1 MDEHLKPRTPWHLWV
16 IGVVSLLWHSGGAND
31 YIQTQTGNVEYL
43 RQSAEMMGVT
53 AQTVVQYF
61 ESRSILFHT
70 AWAIGI
76 WGAVLGSI
84 LLLLRTRFALYAF
97 VLSFIGT
104 VVSFAMQYS
113 DPMPGVEMTG
123 FQLGM
128 TIAIFAVELLLVF
141 YARAMKSR
149 GVLR

>member
-1 MDEHLKPRTPWHLWV
+1 MDEHLTARTPWHLWV
-16 IGVVSLLWHSGGAND
+16 IGVVSLLWHFGGAND
-31 YIQTQTGNVEYL
+31 YFQTQTGNIEYL
-43 RQSAEMMGVT
+43 AQAGEMMGVT

-61 ESRSILFHT
+61 ESRSILFHA

-76 WGAVLGSI
+76 WGAVLGSV

-97 VLSFIGT
+97 ILSFIGT

-128 TIAIFAVELLLVF
+128 TMAIFVIELLLIF
-141 YARAMKSR
+141 YARAMKNR